1 MLVNLPIYFK
11 MEESN
16 EENTF
21 QNEDKDVTKPETEDK
36 IYVKSVEVTE
46 EPPDIDLEKN
56 VVENIVDIQGESK
69 EEESQKTEIEPNTK
83 PMSNHTEDEDNR
95 EAVGFKWSISCCY
108 NPLLYIE

>member
-1 MLVNLPIYFK
+1 

-21 QNEDKDVTKPETEDK
+21 QNEVMDVTKPETE
-36 IYVKSVEVTE
+36 TE